1 VVQVTLSVLLLTA
14 TGLLVRTLY
23 NLKTLDAGFDRANVL
38 LVSLDTAAA
47 KLPSAQGA
55 QFSEELLGRLRR
67 LPTVMSASLSTL
79 IPADEGVNIRAM
91 DLPGRPQAGD
101 ARGVWYNLTSPHYLK
116 TLGIELLSGRDFNEQ
131 DRAGAQRV
139 AIVNETMARFYFPD
153 ADAVGQRFVFASQPD
168 QLIEIVGVARDNRQ
182 HSLRAAAPRMV
193 YAPWAQADRPPSRF
207 TAEIRSTGEPR
218 TLIAAVQAE
227 VRDLHKD
234 AIVRHVRTMSEQVD
248 GALGR
253 ERLLATLSTAFGG
266 LALVL
271 ACIGLYGVM
280 AYSVVR
286 RTREMGIRMALGA
299 ARGLLL
305 WQVLRESLLLVV
317 LGVVIGLPL
326 AVWAA
331 PALGD
336 LLYELSPTDPFI
348 FFAAVIVLFVVA
360 AVASYFPARR
370 ASRIQPAVALR
381 HE

>member
-1 VVQVTLSVLLLTA
+1 
-14 TGLLVRTLY
+14 
-23 NLKTLDAGFDRANVL
+23 
-38 LVSLDTAAA
+38 
-47 KLPSAQGA
+47 
-55 QFSEELLGRLRR
+55 
-67 LPTVMSASLSTL
+67 
-79 IPADEGVNIRAM
+79 
-91 DLPGRPQAGD
+91 
-101 ARGVWYNLTSPHYLK
+101 
-116 TLGIELLSGRDFNEQ
+116 
-131 DRAGAQRV
+131 
-139 AIVNETMARFYFPD
+139 
-153 ADAVGQRFVFASQPD
+153 VGQRFVFASQPD

-271 ACIGLYGVM
+271 GCIGLYGVM

-317 LGVVIGLPL
+317 MGVVIGLPL

-348 FFAAVIVLFVVA
+348 FFAAVIVLVVVA